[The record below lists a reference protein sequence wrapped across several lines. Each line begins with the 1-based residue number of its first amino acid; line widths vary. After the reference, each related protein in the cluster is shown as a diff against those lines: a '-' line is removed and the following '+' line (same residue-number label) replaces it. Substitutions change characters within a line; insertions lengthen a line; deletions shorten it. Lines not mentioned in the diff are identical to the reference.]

1 MLVNGPKNAEH
12 SFIFAHGAGAG
23 MDHEFMTQ
31 VAEGLADKGVQVF
44 RFEFPYMLKR
54 REDGKR
60 RPPDRADKLL
70 CAFRQQIATV
80 PHHGKLFIGGK
91 SMGGRMA
98 SLLAMEEDLDPD
110 ICGIICLG
118 FPFHPPAKPEKLKGS
133 HLAEIPL
140 PTLILQGERDNMGTA
155 EELAQFSFSKAV
167 KLQILEDGDHSF
179 KPRKRS
185 GYSQQ
190 GHLHTT
196 IEAIF
201 GFILN
206 TK

>member
-118 FPFHPPAKPEKLKGS
+118 FPFHPPAKPEKFKGR
-133 HLAEIPL
+133 LR
-140 PTLILQGERDNMGTA
+140 T
-155 EELAQFSFSKAV
+155 
-167 KLQILEDGDHSF
+167 
-179 KPRKRS
+179 S
-185 GYSQQ
+185 GC
-190 GHLHTT
+190 
-196 IEAIF
+196 F
-201 GFILN
+201 GFAGHGSDVAFKNVRIKKLY
-206 TK
+206 